1 MLESAR
7 EYWKGWFGGK
17 DERKSEHGSL
27 DKWRNRHYAPN
38 GQSNV
43 SKRLR
48 KNRNTKS
55 YRKRAYEGDN
65 GTQQSGTALWSA
77 VKSVFSPKD
86 QDLEQMRNAYA
97 DFKLPRNT
105 DRARMSAQVQRRIA
119 ASAAFKRKV
128 MEKQR
133 DDKLLEQLRRGRSR
147 EPKQQQPPQQQH
159 LPNYQNDQLLILQ
172 HKVESL
178 NAKVGS
184 LERDLQL
191 TRKELMFAREK
202 NALLESLV
210 NDANVDDEYVKSR
223 RRITNFQ
230 KNDLKPDF
238 GALPPSP
245 QRALSPLVT
254 SSPVRL
260 PNLDER
266 DDDGDEFDDDFNDNA
281 NFYKAHRKP
290 HSRFYE
296 KYPSIPTTEPM
307 QKDPESSL
315 SPIRVDLA
323 KYSNRYG

>member
-7 EYWKGWFGGK
+7 EYWKSWFGGIGGH
-17 DERKSEHGSL
+17 DGRKSEHGSL
-27 DKWRNRHYAPN
+27 DKWKTRHYATE
-38 GQSNV
+38 GRSSV

-48 KNRNTKS
+48 NTRNTKS
-55 YRKRAYEGDN
+55 YRKRDRDHGS
-65 GTQQSGTALWSA
+65 QQPGALWSA

-97 DFKLPRNT
+97 DFKLPVHS
-105 DRARMSAQVQRRIA
+105 DRAKISAQVQRRIA
-119 ASAAFKRKV
+119 ASAALKRKV
-128 MEKQR
+128 MEKKY
-133 DDKLLEQLRRGRSR
+133 DDKLLEQLRRGRSPEAKR
-147 EPKQQQPPQQQH
+147 P
-159 LPNYQNDQLLILQ
+159 LPHYQKDQLLILQ

-191 TRKELMFAREK
+191 TRKKLMFAREK

-230 KNDLKPDF
+230 KTDLKPDF

-245 QRALSPLVT
+245 HRALNPLVT

-266 DDDGDEFDDDFNDNA
+266 DDDDDDDGDDFNNDA
-281 NFYKAHRKP
+281 NINSRRRKP
-290 HSRFYE
+290 PSRFYE

-323 KYSNRYG
+323 KYSNRYT